1 LQHVE
6 FVDFASLTVF
16 SFFKVKMG
24 CCQTKPS
31 SKGLGAKYK
40 LEGVDDEAPETEKAG
55 VANVGVVKLAPE
67 TLLLSASLG
76 GDFSAVQSLLA
87 QGVSVNTK
95 GEKDYTPLHNATR
108 NGHTVGTPERC

>member
-1 LQHVE
+1 
-6 FVDFASLTVF
+6 
-16 SFFKVKMG
+16 MG

-31 SKGLGAKYK
+31 SKGLGSKYK
-40 LEGVDDEAPETEKAG
+40 LEGVDDEAPEPEKSETSK
-55 VANVGVVKLAPE
+55 VVGVVKLAPE

-76 GDFSAVQSLLA
+76 GDFSAVQSLLF

-108 NGHTVGTPERC
+108 NGHTVFVIVLFIQAV

>member
-1 LQHVE
+1 
-6 FVDFASLTVF
+6 
-16 SFFKVKMG
+16 MG

-31 SKGLGAKYK
+31 SKGLGGAKYK
-40 LEGVDDEAPETEKAG
+40 LEGVDDEAPETE
-55 VANVGVVKLAPE
+55 VAQTVKVGAVKLSPE

-76 GDFSAVQSLLA
+76 GDFSTVQNLLS

-108 NGHTVGTPERC
+108 NGHTVPFMSFISFQLLSRII